1 MASKPLTVQLKALLE
16 AKMKDAIETNGLE
29 YRGGFL
35 TVEAVTDILTKEN
48 LAKQLAE
55 HPDAR
60 WHSWHARGELAGKI
74 RDNQKQLYTIL
85 LLINESHRIH
95 RVHETEVDSIKDE
108 FLFKTTTTGYTQERL
123 KNQSFFEGIATAF
136 YRKQWIFPPGL
147 STSKTLDFPA
157 ECFVFPFK
165 STRHTLGDGN
175 GGYHGDVYAVEVP
188 SYFLQTSRSDQ
199 SSQVRLYICSLCSC

>member
-60 WHSWHARGELAGKI
+60 
-74 RDNQKQLYTIL
+74 
-85 LLINESHRIH
+85 
-95 RVHETEVDSIKDE
+95 
-108 FLFKTTTTGYTQERL
+108 
-123 KNQSFFEGIATAF
+123 
-136 YRKQWIFPPGL
+136 
-147 STSKTLDFPA
+147 
-157 ECFVFPFK
+157 
-165 STRHTLGDGN
+165 
-175 GGYHGDVYAVEVP
+175 
-188 SYFLQTSRSDQ
+188 
-199 SSQVRLYICSLCSC
+199 